1 MPGNMI
7 SIRITSGLPEIAFST
22 ASSPVAASK
31 VSYPPD
37 CSSKR
42 TKKDLTLSLS
52 STIKTFLADMSPPHL
67 NSGRDE
73 KDQLVRSK
81 AHGDTCFS
89 LELRGECKTCQY
101 GVKVCNQKADISLPA
116 KWTRMFSSFA
126 RSITISQAVWR
137 LPIGRLLPLHIC
149 QLGIG

>member
-31 VSYPPD
+31 VSYPPN

-81 AHGDTCFS
+81 AHVDTCFS
-89 LELRGECKTCQY
+89 LELRGNARPVSMVLKCVTKKRT
-101 GVKVCNQKADISLPA
+101 SLYRLNGPA
-116 KWTRMFSSFA
+116 CFHLLRGLSRYLK
-126 RSITISQAVWR
+126 RSWR
-137 LPIGRLLPLHIC
+137 LPIDRLLPS
-149 QLGIG
+149 